1 MIQKEIKDI
10 TPKGSIIYKLLILI
24 LSVALIATLAYPN
37 SLWKLEA
44 ARKKQCRDNM
54 EHILY
59 AESVYLMENNVYS
72 PNLPKV
78 VEFIK
83 EDPSGKRSRNYLRS
97 DSVLALRV
105 LKFLKKDQLATSII
119 DSLQRYGR
127 RSGIDTTEA
136 LVFDSLRTY
145 PKFSNIIDSM
155 TVQSLNNLFLCP
167 SIKDSYFIEIIDTS
181 VIKVLNVSCP
191 ITKEDSL
198 AIEKDFKLRRLGG
211 LTISNH
217 GKIKDW
223 ERSWIK

>member
-1 MIQKEIKDI
+1 MIQKDIKDI
-10 TPKGSIIYKLLILI
+10 TPKGSIIYKLLILL

-59 AESVYLMENNVYS
+59 AESVYLMEKNVYS

-83 EDPSGKRSRNYLRS
+83 EDPSGRRMRKYLRS
-97 DSVLALRV
+97 DSVLALHV
-105 LKFLKKDQLATSII
+105 IKLLKKDKLASSII

-127 RSGIDTTEA
+127 RFGIDTTEA

-145 PKFSNIIDSM
+145 PKFSQIIDSM
-155 TVQSLNNLFLCP
+155 AWQSLNNMFTCP
-167 SIKDSYFIEIIDTS
+167 TVKDSYSIEIVDTS
-181 VIKVLNVSCP
+181 IIKVLNVACP
-191 ITKEDSL
+191 ITKQDSL

-211 LTISNH
+211 LIISNH

-223 ERSWIK
+223 ERSWVK